1 MTGVQTCALP
11 ISGNVFAFATQVA
24 PIYPLFI
31 RDGQGNIMTNSD
43 GIQRYDYGNGDNAG
57 LSRPYFTNSNA
68 IGDAV
73 LNKRYGEGNAFSA
86 VGFAEIRFLKDFK
99 FLSNNSVTVDETRS
113 TSMYNPFYGSSQSSN
128 GAVYKTHSRSWFY
141 SFQQLLSYSKQFGIH
156 NVDVMAGHESF
167 MNKYYTLSGNKT
179 NMFAPSNTE
188 LNGSVT
194 DGTQSSYTTL
204 YNTEGYF
211 GRVQYDYDGKYFGS
225 ASYRRD
231 ASSRFH
237 KDHRWGNF
245 WSAGAAWILSK
256 EEWFYAPKVDLLK
269 IKASYGTQGNDN
281 IGNFR
286 YTNVYDIVNSSG
298 TPAAVPVTKG
308 NPDITWETNQN
319 LNAGFEFE
327 LFSNR
332 FSGSVEFFNRKTTDM
347 LFSFSLPG
355 SYGYTSYYANVG
367 DMRNRGIEMEFNGTP
382 IRTNDLTWDLRVNMT
397 YYKNKI
403 VKLPEERKI
412 MTTVEGVGGYSS
424 GNYYYGEGIPM
435 YTFYMPKYAGVNDQ
449 GQSLF
454 YQESTV
460 TNDAGQEVSEVTTT
474 TNASDATYYLC
485 GTALPKVYGGFGTS
499 LSYKGFDF
507 SIDFSYQLGGKVY
520 DSSYASMMSSPTST
534 SRGSNFH
541 ADILNSWTP
550 ENSGS
555 NIPRL
560 QYGDTFAGS
569 TSDRFLISASY
580 LNLQN
585 INAGYTLPARVC
597 RNIFM
602 EKVRFYMACENVFL
616 WSKRQGMNPTQ
627 SITGAVNNSYYA
639 PIRTISGGI
648 TLTF

>member
-1 MTGVQTCALP
+1 MGLGYNVYTIPESEKMIGSNGKLNPNATLGRVASYDGQDYLLTPDNWLDAAYQHGLRQEYNVSVANGNEKSSFYASVNMLKNEGISKNSNFTRLTGRLKADYQVKSWLKVGANMFYAHYDMNQLGNDGSSNST
-11 ISGNVFAFATQVA
+11 GNVFAFATQVA

-128 GAVYKTHSRSWFY
+128 GAVYQTHSRSWFY

-256 EEWFYAPKVDLLK
+256 EEWFYAPYFDLDRK
-269 IKASYGTQGNDN
+269 
-281 IGNFR
+281 
-286 YTNVYDIVNSSG
+286 
-298 TPAAVPVTKG
+298 
-308 NPDITWETNQN
+308 
-319 LNAGFEFE
+319 
-327 LFSNR
+327 
-332 FSGSVEFFNRKTTDM
+332 SV
-347 LFSFSLPG
+347 
-355 SYGYTSYYANVG
+355 V
-367 DMRNRGIEMEFNGTP
+367 
-382 IRTNDLTWDLRVNMT
+382 
-397 YYKNKI
+397 
-403 VKLPEERKI
+403 
-412 MTTVEGVGGYSS
+412 
-424 GNYYYGEGIPM
+424 
-435 YTFYMPKYAGVNDQ
+435 
-449 GQSLF
+449 
-454 YQESTV
+454 
-460 TNDAGQEVSEVTTT
+460 
-474 TNASDATYYLC
+474 
-485 GTALPKVYGGFGTS
+485 
-499 LSYKGFDF
+499 
-507 SIDFSYQLGGKVY
+507 
-520 DSSYASMMSSPTST
+520 
-534 SRGSNFH
+534 
-541 ADILNSWTP
+541 
-550 ENSGS
+550 
-555 NIPRL
+555 
-560 QYGDTFAGS
+560 
-569 TSDRFLISASY
+569 
-580 LNLQN
+580 
-585 INAGYTLPARVC
+585 
-597 RNIFM
+597 
-602 EKVRFYMACENVFL
+602 
-616 WSKRQGMNPTQ
+616 
-627 SITGAVNNSYYA
+627 
-639 PIRTISGGI
+639 
-648 TLTF
+648 

>member
-1 MTGVQTCALP
+1 M
-11 ISGNVFAFATQVA
+11 
-24 PIYPLFI
+24 LF
-31 RDGQGNIMTNSD
+31 
-43 GIQRYDYGNGDNAG
+43 
-57 LSRPYFTNSNA
+57 
-68 IGDAV
+68 
-73 LNKRYGEGNAFSA
+73 
-86 VGFAEIRFLKDFK
+86 
-99 FLSNNSVTVDETRS
+99 RS
-113 TSMYNPFYGSSQSSN
+113 
-128 GAVYKTHSRSWFY
+128 
-141 SFQQLLSYSKQFGIH
+141 
-156 NVDVMAGHESF
+156 
-167 MNKYYTLSGNKT
+167 
-179 NMFAPSNTE
+179 
-188 LNGSVT
+188 
-194 DGTQSSYTTL
+194 
-204 YNTEGYF
+204 
-211 GRVQYDYDGKYFGS
+211 
-225 ASYRRD
+225 
-231 ASSRFH
+231 
-237 KDHRWGNF
+237 
-245 WSAGAAWILSK
+245 
-256 EEWFYAPKVDLLK
+256 VDLLK

-355 SYGYTSYYANVG
+355 SYGYTSYFANVG

-499 LSYKGFDF
+499 LSYKGLDF
-507 SIDFSYQLGGKVY
+507 SIECS
-520 DSSYASMMSSPTST
+520 
-534 SRGSNFH
+534 
-541 ADILNSWTP
+541 
-550 ENSGS
+550 
-555 NIPRL
+555 
-560 QYGDTFAGS
+560 
-569 TSDRFLISASY
+569 
-580 LNLQN
+580 
-585 INAGYTLPARVC
+585 
-597 RNIFM
+597 
-602 EKVRFYMACENVFL
+602 
-616 WSKRQGMNPTQ
+616 
-627 SITGAVNNSYYA
+627 
-639 PIRTISGGI
+639 
-648 TLTF
+648 